1 MALQTINL
9 GLIAN
14 DGTGDDLREAFTKVN
29 LNFADLD
36 ERAANITAEN
46 AAVGAGFG
54 TFKEKIDNTLY
65 FRDLQ
70 PDPEQPGTIG
80 ISVSEDGNTL
90 YLRSAQAT
98 IRFTDGVNTLA
109 SSVEQVITFTGSEG
123 GGVTVD
129 NATRTVTVDS
139 QLSRETAPAVSAD
152 LDIQNNSIR
161 NINAIN
167 DISMDTLAEV
177 FSFNFG
183 DISFTRE
190 SIIDWIVNSSDIDF
204 GTILASGAAQEIVD
218 GGTITS

>member
-70 PDPEQPGTIG
+70 PDPE
-80 ISVSEDGNTL
+80 
-90 YLRSAQAT
+90 
-98 IRFTDGVNTLA
+98 
-109 SSVEQVITFTGSEG
+109 
-123 GGVTVD
+123 
-129 NATRTVTVDS
+129 
-139 QLSRETAPAVSAD
+139 
-152 LDIQNNSIR
+152 
-161 NINAIN
+161 
-167 DISMDTLAEV
+167 
-177 FSFNFG
+177 
-183 DISFTRE
+183 
-190 SIIDWIVNSSDIDF
+190 
-204 GTILASGAAQEIVD
+204 
-218 GGTITS
+218 